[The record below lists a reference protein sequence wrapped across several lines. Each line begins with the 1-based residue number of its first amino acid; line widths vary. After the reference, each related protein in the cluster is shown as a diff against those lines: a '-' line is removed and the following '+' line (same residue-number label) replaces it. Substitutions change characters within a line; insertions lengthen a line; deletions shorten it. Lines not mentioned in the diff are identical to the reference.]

1 MNKYN
6 IKKAYK
12 GYKKIYNGNR
22 YRAVKETIDD
32 LEKLV
37 DGSVIDDSFYEKYC
51 ELKKGN
57 FICNTILDPM
67 LISILTGLAT
77 GFAIS
82 LSDKGKL
89 LGFLFYMLCASVL
102 IIIIVFISSFSYVN
116 SILRPYMLERMENK
130 LKNNDK
136 ETENNKIRITSHS
149 KYKCKYRIVFIP
161 KCKRNMR
168 KVVKRYRCNNTK
180 VVRTKRNRNSRSRAL
195 HGQKF

>member
-12 GYKKIYNGNR
+12 SYKKIYNGNK

-32 LEKLV
+32 IEKLV

-57 FICNTILDPM
+57 FICNTILDQM
-67 LISILTGLAT
+67 SISILTGLVP

-82 LSDKGKL
+82 LSDKGNL
-89 LGFLFYMLCASVL
+89 LGVLLYILCAPVL

-116 SILRPYMLERMENK
+116 SILRPYMLDKMENK

-136 ETENNKIRITSHS
+136 ETENNENKSILHS
-149 KYKCKYRIVFIP
+149 KGKCQYRIVLTQN
-161 KCKRNMR
+161 CKMGIR
-168 KVVKRYRCNNTK
+168 KEAKRYRCNNTK
-180 VVRTKRNRNSRSRAL
+180 VVRTKRNRNSRSRTL
-195 HGQKF
+195 HGQIF

>member
-12 GYKKIYNGNR
+12 SYKKIYNGNK

-32 LEKLV
+32 IEKLV

-67 LISILTGLAT
+67 SISILTGLAT
-77 GFAIS
+77 GFAIDS
-82 LSDKGKL
+82 FEKWDLWT
-89 LGFLFYMLCASVL
+89 FLIYILFATV
-102 IIIIVFISSFSYVN
+102 IIIIVSFISSFSYIN
-116 SILRPYMLERMENK
+116 SILRQYMLDRMENK

-136 ETENNKIRITSHS
+136 ETDNNEIRITSHS
-149 KYKCKYRIVFIP
+149 KYKCKYRIVVTP
-161 KCKRNMR
+161 KCKRGIR
-168 KVVKRYRCNNTK
+168 KEVKRYRCNNTK
-180 VVRTKRNRNSRSRAL
+180 AVRTKRNRNSRSRAL